1 MSITGTEN
9 GLALSW
15 ERFCQLCESAWPAD
29 QPRPRLIARAPGR
42 LDCLGGMA
50 DFSGALALQMPIE
63 RCAYVAV
70 SPRQDQ
76 RIHVQTVGYDDDRP
90 AMIDWPLSLFYKP
103 DGAFISAKDFAVH
116 FAACPWATHVAGV
129 FWAFL
134 TSKTLPHFAGG
145 VTLLL
150 HSDIP
155 AEMGLASSAAI
166 QVATAKALAGLFD
179 LQVDA
184 AQLTQICRTA
194 NVEVVGAEPGLVDHL
209 TCLLGEPNALLQIR
223 CQPDNILGTLPLPQE
238 VSFAA
243 VCTGTRLP
251 IYRQRYADN
260 RATSLI
266 GRFLIEQ
273 ILRVGGHTG
282 NPTGGY
288 LANISPSEYTRR
300 FRNELPVKLRGRDF
314 LAHFGQPPTLSVK
327 IDPGKIYKVRSRTE
341 HHIYENDRTHRFME
355 RLARA
360 RRTGEHDALT
370 EAGELMYASHW
381 SYGQRC
387 GTGSIETDI
396 LVNLIRAH
404 GPARGLYG
412 AKVTGGGCGGTVA
425 VLMAEHE
432 NAHKALSEICD
443 VYAEKTGHT
452 PTILTGSSPGAAH
465 FGCRSLD

>member
-1 MSITGTEN
+1 MT
-9 GLALSW
+9 
-15 ERFCQLCESAWPAD
+15 
-29 QPRPRLIARAPGR
+29 RAPGR

-50 DFSGALALQMPIE
+50 DFSGALALQMPID
-63 RCAYVAV
+63 RCAHVAV

-76 RIHVQTVGYDDDRP
+76 RIFLQTIGYQENGP
-90 AMIDWPLSLFYKP
+90 CMIDWPLSLFYNP
-103 DGAFISAKDFAVH
+103 DGTCVPAQEFAAH
-116 FAACPWATHVAGV
+116 FATCPWAVHVAGV
-129 FWAFL
+129 FWAL
-134 TSKTLPHFAGG
+134 LASQTIPHFAGG

-155 AEMGLASSAAI
+155 SETGLAASAAI

-179 LQVDA
+179 APLEA
-184 AQLTQICRTA
+184 TQLAGICRIA
-194 NVEVVGAEPGLVDHL
+194 NVDVVGAEPGLVDHL
-209 TCLLGEPNALLQIR
+209 TCLLGEPNTLLQIR
-223 CQPDNILGTLPLPQE
+223 CQPNNVLGVLPLPQE
-238 VSFAA
+238 VGFAA
-243 VCTGTRLP
+243 ICTGVRLP

-273 ILRVGGHTG
+273 ILRGSGQSG
-282 NPTGGY
+282 NPTGEY

-314 LAHFGQPPTLSVK
+314 LGHFGQPSGFEVQV
-327 IDPGKIYKVRSRTE
+327 DPAKIYKVRSRTE
-341 HHIYENDRTHRFME
+341 HHIYENDRTHRFVE

-360 RRTGEHDALT
+360 RRTGERDALT
-370 EAGELMYASHW
+370 EAGELMYSSHW

-396 LVNLIRAH
+396 LVNLIREQ

-425 VLMAEHE
+425 VLMADNET
-432 NAHKALSEICD
+432 AHAALPEVCEA
-443 VYAEKTGHT
+443 YTQKTGHT
-452 PTILTGSSPGAAH
+452 PIILTGSMPGADH
-465 FGCRSLD
+465 FGCRGLD

>member
-15 ERFCQLCESAWPAD
+15 ERFCQLCQSAWPAD
-29 QPRPRLIARAPGR
+29 QLRPRLIARAPGR

-63 RCAYVAV
+63 RGAYVAV

-76 RIHVQTVGYDDDRP
+76 RIHVQSIGYEPGRP
-90 AMIDWPLSLFYKP
+90 AVIDWPLSLFYKP
-103 DGAFISAKDFAVH
+103 DGAFIPANEFAAH
-116 FAACPWATHVAGV
+116 FADCPWALHVAGV
-129 FWAFL
+129 CWALL
-134 TSKTLPHFAGG
+134 TSKALPHFSGG

-166 QVATAKALAGLFD
+166 QVATAKALIGLFD
-179 LQVDA
+179 SELDA
-184 AQLTQICRTA
+184 VRLARICRTA
-194 NVEVVGAEPGLVDHL
+194 NNDVVGAEPGLVDYP
-209 TCLLGEPNALLQIR
+209 TCLLGEPNTLLQIR
-223 CQPDNILGTLPLPQE
+223 CQPDNVLGTLPLPRE
-238 VSFAA
+238 VGFTA
-243 VCTGTRLP
+243 VCTGVRLP

-273 ILRVGGHTG
+273 ILRIGGHAG

-300 FRNELPVKLRGRDF
+300 FRNELPVKLRGREF
-314 LAHFGQPPTLSVK
+314 LAHFGQPAALEVK

-355 RLARA
+355 RLARV
-360 RRTGEHDALT
+360 RRTGERDALN

-387 GTGSIETDI
+387 GTGSIETDV
-396 LVNLIRAH
+396 LVNLIRAQ

-425 VLMAEHE
+425 VLMAENE
-432 NAHKALSEICD
+432 NARAALAEICD
-443 VYAEKTGHT
+443 AYAGKTGHT
-452 PTILTGSSPGAAH
+452 PTILTGSSPGAVH
-465 FGCRSLD
+465 FGCRGVD